1 MQAQHIC
8 TDKPQMHTDSNTKK
22 SISHSHSSPKQYPW
36 PVISFLLLPVA
47 ELLSVPWW
55 QMWKHPRFM
64 SFGLEMAPSFWLLIH
79 WTEFSHQTPPNF
91 GGGKE
96 MQMIH
101 IPGRRENKSFL
112 KSWQSLLTSLSHLSP
127 AILFL
132 IRCVPYTLATVTLI
146 FWAFV
151 FAIPFDWNPF
161 PHSKSLCYCLVTQS
175 CLTLQP
181 HGLQHA
187 RLPCP
192 SLSPKVCS
200 DSCSLSKWCH
210 PTISSLLA
218 PFSSYP
224 QSFPALGSFLMTLGS
239 SHQMTKVLELLC
251 MATSF

>member
-8 TDKPQMHTDSNTKK
+8 IDKPQMHTDSNTKK

-36 PVISFLLLPVA
+36 PVISFLLLPMA

-64 SFGLEMAPSFWLLIH
+64 SFGLEMAPSFWLLLH

-91 GGGKE
+91 RGGKE

-101 IPGRRENKSFL
+101 IPGRRENKNFL

-146 FWAFV
+146 FWALYLLFLL
-151 FAIPFDWNPF
+151 IGILF
-161 PHSKSLCYCLVTQS
+161 PTLNLCVIVQSLSHVLLCNTMD
-175 CLTLQP
+175 
-181 HGLQHA
+181 
-187 RLPCP
+187 PCP

-224 QSFPALGSFLMTLGS
+224 QFFPALGSFLMTLGS

-251 MATSF
+251 LATSF